1 MNSWIQ
7 HAKKLLPDLLP
18 VMQTRMQI
26 LQYIRLTQPIGR
38 RNLSASLGMTERV
51 LRSEVQALKEQN
63 LIEIASSGMTLTE
76 EGMDLIVALED
87 FMREISGLKVLEEK
101 LKETLKLKNVFVVAG
116 NSDDSPWV
124 KRELGRACVSCIRER
139 LTVNNIVAVT
149 GGTTLAA
156 VADMMQMDCKNLHTL
171 FVPAR
176 GGVGE
181 SVENEANTICA
192 KMAQHTNSNY
202 RLLYVPD
209 QVSSEVYASIVTE
222 PSVKE
227 ILDLIKSSNIVIHG
241 IGDAVT
247 MARRRSTS
255 AAEWDAITT
264 GHAVG
269 EAFGYYFNEQGEV
282 VCKVRTIGMQLED
295 LQNVSHVIAVAG
307 GASKAKAIQAVIGQ
321 GHTSI
326 LVTDEGAARELLKS
340 ISS

>member
-1 MNSWIQ
+1 M
-7 HAKKLLPDLLP
+7 
-18 VMQTRMQI
+18 
-26 LQYIRLTQPIGR
+26 
-38 RNLSASLGMTERV
+38 
-51 LRSEVQALKEQN
+51 
-63 LIEIASSGMTLTE
+63 
-76 EGMDLIVALED
+76 
-87 FMREISGLKVLEEK
+87 F
-101 LKETLKLKNVFVVAG
+101 FVVAG

-124 KRELGRACVSCIRER
+124 KRELGRACVSRIKER

-156 VADMMQMDCKNLHTL
+156 VADMMQMDCKKTYILCSCRHEAAL
-171 FVPAR
+171 GKAWKMRRIRFAR
-176 GGVGE
+176 
-181 SVENEANTICA
+181 